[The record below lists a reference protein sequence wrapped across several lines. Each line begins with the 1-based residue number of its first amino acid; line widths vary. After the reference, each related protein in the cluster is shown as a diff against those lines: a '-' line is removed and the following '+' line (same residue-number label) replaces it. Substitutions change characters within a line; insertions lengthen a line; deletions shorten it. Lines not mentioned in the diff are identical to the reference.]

1 LAEIICIKS
10 LPALPNSRLSSPSTR
25 GVPAWETVHDQC
37 FGSLPYHLVYTDMST
52 LKFED
57 LPLAESLQ
65 RALRQQD
72 YAVPTPIQAQSI
84 PAQLEGR
91 DLIGCAQTGTGKTA
105 AFALP
110 ILHHIAER
118 PMPLKR
124 GKARTLVLTP
134 TRELAIQVGKSF
146 STYGGNLK
154 IRHALIYGGVSQRP
168 QVRDLARGV
177 DILVATPGRLMDLMQ
192 QGFIDL
198 SGVEFLVLD
207 EVDRMLDMGFVHDVR
222 RIAKVLPAKRQ
233 TALFTATL
241 TRDVEKIAED
251 FVTDPVR
258 VTVTPEKPVVEN
270 IQQEVCFVRQDNKLP
285 LLQAYLRGQSDR
297 KGIHSTIVFCRTK
310 YGCEKL
316 SQQLNK
322 HGFKSDAIHG
332 DKSQGAR
339 QRALNGFRSGDVPIL
354 IATDVA
360 ARGIDVRSI
369 SLVINFDIPEA
380 ADSYVHRIGRTARA
394 ESEGNAVT
402 FCTSNDV
409 GLLAQIE
416 RYIGK
421 KIDVDTD
428 HPFHD
433 AQAADHSSHHSKRPH
448 GNKQFAKKRPYFQKR
463 RPQGQFKGNFRKR
476 NKQGQ
481 TRGGKR

>member
-1 LAEIICIKS
+1 M
-10 LPALPNSRLSSPSTR
+10 SSI
-25 GVPAWETVHDQC
+25 
-37 FGSLPYHLVYTDMST
+37 
-52 LKFED
+52 KFED
-57 LPLAESLQ
+57 LPLADPIQ
-65 RALRQQD
+65 RALSSQD
-72 YAVPTPIQAQSI
+72 YQVPTPIQAQSI
-84 PAQLEGR
+84 PPQLEGR

-118 PMPLKR
+118 PKPLKQGR
-124 GKARTLVLTP
+124 VRTLVLTP

-146 STYGGNLK
+146 STYGKNLK
-154 IRHALIYGGVSQRP
+154 IRFAIVYGGVSQRP
-168 QVRDLARGV
+168 QVRDLSRGV

-198 SGVEFLVLD
+198 SEVEFLVLD

-222 RIAKVLPAKRQ
+222 RIAKALRGERQ
-233 TALFTATL
+233 TALFSATM
-241 TRDVEKIAED
+241 TGEVEKIAAD

-258 VTVTPEKPVVEN
+258 VSVTPEKPVVEN
-270 IQQEVCFVRQDNKLP
+270 IQQEVCFVKQENKLP

-297 KGIHSTIVFCRTK
+297 KGTHSTIVFCRTK

-316 SQQLNK
+316 SKQLNK
-322 HGFKSDAIHG
+322 HGFRSDAIHG

-339 QRALNGFRSGDVPIL
+339 QRALTGFRTGRVPVL

-369 SLVINFDIPEA
+369 SLVINYDIPEA
-380 ADSYVHRIGRTARA
+380 SDSYVHRIGRTARA
-394 ESEGNAVT
+394 EAEGNAVT
-402 FCTSNDV
+402 FCTVKDV

-416 RYIGK
+416 KFIGR
-421 KIDVDTD
+421 KIEVDTD

-433 AQAADHSSHHSKRPH
+433 AQAADHSTHHSRRPQGKKH
-448 GNKQFAKKRPYFQKR
+448 AKKRPFFQKR
-463 RPQGQFKGNFRKR
+463 RPQGQYKGNFRKR
-476 NKQGQ
+476 NNKGR
-481 TRGGKR
+481 TKGGKR